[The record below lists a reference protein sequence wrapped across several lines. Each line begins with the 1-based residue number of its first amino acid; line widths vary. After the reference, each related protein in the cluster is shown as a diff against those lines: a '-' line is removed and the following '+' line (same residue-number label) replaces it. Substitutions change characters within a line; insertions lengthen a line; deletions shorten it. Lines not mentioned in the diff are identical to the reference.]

1 MAGLQLLNVSHQDQF
16 RFEKRFR
23 SHQHIVKTC
32 WKNLGHQDMV
42 HGTFGPPQRRQTV
55 VGLAYRRLTMTERR
69 NRIKQAAEIAFED
82 AGLDNGIV
90 IAVDAERRL
99 PPATDVVHVI
109 RLEPSDQTAN

>member
-23 SHQHIVKTC
+23 SHQHIVRTC
-32 WKNLGHQDMV
+32 WKNPGHQDMV

-69 NRIKQAAEIAFED
+69 VRIKQAGEIALEKTGTDD
-82 AGLDNGIV
+82 AIV
-90 IAVDAERRL
+90 IAVDVEGQH
-99 PPATDVVHVI
+99 PPLMPCCI
-109 RLEPSDQTAN
+109 